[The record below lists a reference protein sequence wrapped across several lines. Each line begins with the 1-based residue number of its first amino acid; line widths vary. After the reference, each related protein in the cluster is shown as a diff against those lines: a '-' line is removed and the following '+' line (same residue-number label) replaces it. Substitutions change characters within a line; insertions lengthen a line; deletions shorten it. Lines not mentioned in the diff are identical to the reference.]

1 MSIDRWTCG
10 RPPYIRR
17 SDNDSIADDDV
28 GDDNVNN
35 DDDNNNDDDDDDDE
49 KKNFNSNIIIIV
61 IILTA
66 IVTGTIIFIK
76 NQSNA
81 LNMYMAQ
88 NYVLFIVNE
97 NSTMNNQV
105 GRKREERRRETG
117 RGWGG
122 GGA

>member
-35 DDDNNNDDDDDDDE
+35 DDDNNNDDDDDDGDE

-61 IILTA
+61 VILTA
-66 IVTGTIIFIK
+66 IVIGTIIFVK

-88 NYVLFIVNE
+88 NSVLFIVNE

-105 GRKREERRRETG
+105 GRKREERRRGSG

-122 GGA
+122 GA